1 MLTFCDNSLCNRVL
15 LSEAKTVGEY
25 EICKIAASGSLKKR
39 INSLYI
45 EAGRK
50 ITLLYAKNGK
60 VIIGAGGV
68 KIGIS
73 RSVAQKIEVSP
84 YENNQKS

>member
-1 MLTFCDNSLCNRVL
+1 MTFCDNSLCNRVL

-25 EICKIAASGSLKKR
+25 EICKITASGSLKKR

-45 EAGRK
+45 AAGRK